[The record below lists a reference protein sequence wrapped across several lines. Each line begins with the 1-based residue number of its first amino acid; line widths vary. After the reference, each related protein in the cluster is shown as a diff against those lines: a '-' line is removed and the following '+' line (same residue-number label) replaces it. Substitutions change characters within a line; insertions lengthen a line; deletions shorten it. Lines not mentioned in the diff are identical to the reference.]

1 VDDILVGGKLKYT
14 NGLLPLSEKPGLGVE
29 IDFDRVA
36 KWELTDAVHRGFDEF
51 WASTKADL
59 GIGYLGEDK
68 KVRYY

>member
-1 VDDILVGGKLKYT
+1 M
-14 NGLLPLSEKPGLGVE
+14 LPLSNEPGLGIQV
-29 IDFDRVA
+29 DMAKVA
-36 KWELTDAVHRGFDEF
+36 RWELTDTVHREFDEF

>member
-1 VDDILVGGKLKYT
+1 MGGKLKYT
-14 NGLLPLSEKPGLGVE
+14 NGVLPLSEKPGLGVE

-36 KWELTDAVHRGFDEF
+36 KWELTDTVHREFDEF